1 MMLHY
6 NTLISDGEDPIT
18 GGLHAFSREIE
29 AFECARE
36 QTLSPLQRSQIAA
49 MDAAFDDLF
58 SNDDDAEIADDVL
71 SKSATIQVQEKPALS
86 SHLQSVSDYRVRT
99 CAVAPIT
106 LPKSTTTSTYTK
118 PTKRKVKGKVRAA
131 PRTPRKRLSPSW
143 REATPAQKFTK
154 AVRITATSDAYAFS
168 LNLSSDRQRAL
179 VQAAD
184 PIRLFSG
191 YLNRELKRAGLAG
204 TPYAFTFELSP
215 DGKKLHLHG
224 VVIPGTEPAAT
235 LKRALQAAGGK
246 IEGHA
251 GSRQLKLDPITD
263 AAGWA
268 AYCQKQAWLTDKVVD
283 GNRLTFINADLNR
296 MTREY
301 APQRLAA

>member
-1 MMLHY
+1 M
-6 NTLISDGEDPIT
+6 ISP
-18 GGLHAFSREIE
+18 
-29 AFECARE
+29 
-36 QTLSPLQRSQIAA
+36 
-49 MDAAFDDLF
+49 
-58 SNDDDAEIADDVL
+58 
-71 SKSATIQVQEKPALS
+71 
-86 SHLQSVSDYRVRT
+86 
-99 CAVAPIT
+99 
-106 LPKSTTTSTYTK
+106 YTK
-118 PTKRKVKGKVRAA
+118 RSKTKEKGKVRATIRPA
-131 PRTPRKRLSPSW
+131 RKRLSPTW
-143 REATPAQKFTK
+143 KEATPAQKFTK
-154 AVRITATSDAYAFS
+154 AVRTTATTDAYAFS
-168 LNLSSDRQRAL
+168 LNLSSDRQKAL

-191 YLNRELKRAGLAG
+191 YLNRELRRAGLAG

-224 VVIPGTEPAAT
+224 VVIPGTEPAAV

-296 MTREY
+296 IAREFV
-301 APQRLAA
+301 PQRLAE

>member
-1 MMLHY
+1 MMLIY
-6 NTLISDGEDPIT
+6 NTRTADRKDLITDNLDA
-18 GGLHAFSREIE
+18 LALEIE

-36 QTLSPLQRSQIAA
+36 HALSPLQRSQIEAI
-49 MDAAFDDLF
+49 DAAFDELF
-58 SNDDDAEIADDVL
+58 AADDDAEIADHVL
-71 SKSATIQVQEKPALS
+71 SKSATIEVQEKPALS
-86 SHLQSVSDYRVRT
+86 YQLQRVSGDRART

-106 LPKSTTTSTYTK
+106 LPQSTLTSTYTK
-118 PTKRKVKGKVRAA
+118 PTKRKGKGKVRAA

-143 REATPAQKFTK
+143 REATLAQKFNK
-154 AVRITATSDAYAFS
+154 AVRTTATSDAYAFS

-191 YLNRELKRAGLAG
+191 YLNRELRQVGLAG

-224 VVIPGTEPAAT
+224 VVIPGTEPAAV

-283 GNRLTFINADLNR
+283 GTRLTFINADLNR

-301 APQRLAA
+301 APQLLAA